1 MPQSISVREAAKRL
15 SSGAVMVDVREAEE
29 FKAVAAPGTINV
41 PLSLIQKIGKD
52 AYRNL
57 GVDPEGAAA
66 WPAAFW
72 VATPSMS
79 MAACWPGKRPG
90 CRSADAGRYRLL
102 PVRAT
107 AFQRHSTDAL
117 GGTLP
122 LFALPE
128 KRRCGIRDLGRLQ
141 GSRCRHR

>member
-57 GVDPEGAAA
+57 GVDPDTEGLLLI
-66 WPAAFW
+66 
-72 VATPSMS
+72 
-79 MAACWPGKRPG
+79 
-90 CRSADAGRYRLL
+90 CRSGGRSGM
-102 PVRAT
+102 ACG
-107 AFQRHSTDAL
+107 FL
-117 GGTLP
+117 GGNAINVDGGMLAWEAAGLP
-122 LFALPE
+122 I
-128 KRRCGIRDLGRLQ
+128 C
-141 GSRCRHR
+141 